1 MKTSVKKKKTLQN
14 ERNKIPKRHKNQQ
27 RNTENMKKEG
37 KMTPYKEHNEY
48 NNMLI
53 LVCGKGKANEIP
65 EN

>member
-1 MKTSVKKKKTLQN
+1 
-14 ERNKIPKRHKNQQ
+14 
-27 RNTENMKKEG
+27 MKKEG